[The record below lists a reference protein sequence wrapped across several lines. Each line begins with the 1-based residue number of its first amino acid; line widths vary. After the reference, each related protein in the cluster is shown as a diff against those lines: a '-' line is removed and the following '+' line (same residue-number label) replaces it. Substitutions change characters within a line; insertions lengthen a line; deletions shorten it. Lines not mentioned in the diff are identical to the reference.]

1 MALST
6 QVIGQSM
13 THGYA
18 GSYARQPDSVIDTHP
33 MASAEDTTPITF
45 GLGVVLDDANAVTL
59 PEDTSTASAV
69 FRCCCSGNKIRNR
82 LLKPVRRTV

>member
-33 MASAEDTTPITF
+33 MASAEDTT
-45 GLGVVLDDANAVTL
+45 G
-59 PEDTSTASAV
+59 
-69 FRCCCSGNKIRNR
+69 
-82 LLKPVRRTV
+82 